1 MEEHNITTVTESLT
15 QAPSPKVLTV
25 PSSVKALIEGLIFAA
40 DEPLTIKQIKAIYD
54 NDGLEGEQ
62 RSIEQDEIQRIIAEL
77 NKEYQSAGK
86 AYRIIQIAGGYQ
98 FATLTEYAGW
108 MGKLYRE
115 QSRRK
120 LSQSSLETL
129 AIVAYK
135 QPISKPEI
143 ESIRGVNC
151 DYVLKTLLEKE
162 LVTVV
167 GRAETVGRPLLYGT
181 TREFLKHFGLN
192 DVTDLPRPREIEEI
206 LGESQFE
213 TERRM
218 LEAQAGLDKM
228 KREEED
234 FKSRLPHIP
243 KKRPGLDDPVQII
256 PRKRSR
262 QINVRKHEESPTQ
275 EPLKFDLSQQE
286 PEQAVTQPQAEEKT
300 IPSGMP
306 VDSVE
311 RAAPDLRDSGQE
323 QAAVASAA
331 VTVEGQEPR
340 PKPESEQALTPQ
352 PAVLQALVE
361 GPKPAEVPPQQI
373 ESPQQS
379 DKVEQQKTTPPP
391 PAVRVLEEPE
401 QEFMPESPKQV
412 SSRWNVWKQKIQTFI
427 KKLFG

>member
-1 MEEHNITTVTESLT
+1 MEEHNVTTVTESLT

-262 QINVRKHEESPTQ
+262 QINVRKHEESPSQ

-286 PEQAVTQPQAEEKT
+286 PEQAVMQPQAEERT
-300 IPSGMP
+300 IPSDMP

-311 RAAPDLRDSGQE
+311 RVAPDLRDSGQE
-323 QAAVASAA
+323 QASVASTA

-340 PKPESEQALTPQ
+340 PKPESEQALTQQ